1 MSGTAVMLT
10 DSLFC
15 GLAISLLFGTLA
27 STALTLIV
35 VPITLYLLLKRKA
48 QNQTLSEK
56 PVEEG
61 E

>member
-15 GLAISLLFGTLA
+15 GLAISLLFGTPA
-27 STALTLIV
+27 SSALTLIV